1 MMLRLD
7 LTWLRLCVAI
17 RFAGATARDYRP
29 VIGGALALAL
39 KEAVSRA
46 NGS

>member
-17 RFAGATARDYRP
+17 RFARAAARDTCPGIEGHRFGAQ
-29 VIGGALALAL
+29 GGGQLD
-39 KEAVSRA
+39 
-46 NGS
+46 